1 MRAQARVTRLPKISR
16 FLDSSMIISV
26 VLVFAS
32 GGAQGQA
39 PPVPL
44 PYRLPVSGTLPLDE
58 CRSVPSV
65 AQIENKIPQLVN
77 SSRWLELETVGSQ
90 LVRLCPNSDLGYH
103 WVGVSYLR
111 QGRSFAAIRAFEDSL
126 RRHDDAGAHLL
137 LAEGYYK
144 LGQSQ
149 FFWEEIENAKR
160 MAPQESGIYYL
171 AGLYWFQTKEAYD
184 KAAEWFRSALERN
197 SNHLLAR
204 CYLALCLQATQHYEE
219 AESTLLEAVGHGPQT
234 NSQAVMPL
242 QILVSLELDMDR
254 PSDALDYAKMA
265 ARLAPDSGKVQLGLG
280 KAAWAAHDQT
290 TAMTALKAA
299 AELDPQSP
307 EPHYLLS
314 RVYSAQGEDRMAQ
327 QELAAFK
334 ELRQPD
340 RGPDD

>member
-1 MRAQARVTRLPKISR
+1 MRDEARVTRLRKISR
-16 FLDSSMIISV
+16 FLDSNLIIGLILAFSSGARGQSPA
-26 VLVFAS
+26 VLAPNALPAS
-32 GGAQGQA
+32 GA
-39 PPVPL
+39 PPP
-44 PYRLPVSGTLPLDE
+44 DE
-58 CRSVPSV
+58 CRSAFSV
-65 AQIENKIPQLVN
+65 SELESRIPQLV
-77 SSRWLELETVGSQ
+77 SASRWLELETLGSQ
-90 LVRLCPNSDLGYH
+90 LVKLCPNSDFAYH

-126 RRHDDAGAHLL
+126 RRREDAGAHLL
-137 LAEGYYK
+137 LAEAYYK

-149 FFWEEIENAKR
+149 FFWEEIESAKR

-184 KAAEWFRSALERN
+184 KAAEWFRLALERN

-219 AESTLLEAVGHGPQT
+219 AESTLLEAIGHGPQT

-242 QILVSLELDMDR
+242 QILVSLELEMDR
-254 PSDALDYAKMA
+254 SSDALDHARMA
-265 ARLAPDSGKVQLGLG
+265 ARLAPESGKVQLGLG

-290 TAMTALKAA
+290 TALTALKAA
-299 AELDPQSP
+299 AELDPKSP

-314 RVYSAQGEDRMAQ
+314 RVYSARGQGRMAQ
-327 QELAAFK
+327 QELATFK